1 MLLYVHRNRRL
12 IRDGEPRTA
21 TSTFT
26 QLLSSDLKGV
36 TSRAL
41 CVCVCVCAGD
51 KDPSAHG
58 GPASSGRHRHR
69 RERSARS
76 SSTAD
81 AYPPPPPP
89 SHHHHHHHHHHAWPD
104 APVAGGGGSSSS
116 GAPLASPFATSPKRV
131 DFSQRLRLRE
141 VKWDGTY
148 RDSVTQNAYPPPAAA
163 SLNYPYPSS
172 TSLASAASASLASSS
187 SSAAVGLLDP
197 QSTLTDSRAIRET
210 EIRFLNDSYVTE
222 PLRQQDR
229 LEAQQQ
235 QQRHRGPRL
244 TRVDV
249 DLPGSGSRSRDGP
262 GGHAGEWERR
272 GREARH
278 RDGYGVPFPADRGR
292 DMSAPDR
299 GATRD
304 MGDASGGGSG
314 PPGAGAVGGAEG
326 SPRGVSARM
335 QKIKKSLK
343 DLPQDDSE
351 YRLKVCVCCGVMCVC
366 CVV

>member
-1 MLLYVHRNRRL
+1 MC
-12 IRDGEPRTA
+12 IRD
-21 TSTFT
+21 S
-26 QLLSSDLKGV
+26 
-36 TSRAL
+36 
-41 CVCVCVCAGD
+41 
-51 KDPSAHG
+51 
-58 GPASSGRHRHR
+58 
-69 RERSARS
+69 
-76 SSTAD
+76 
-81 AYPPPPPP
+81 
-89 SHHHHHHHHHHAWPD
+89 AWPD
-104 APVAGGGGSSSS
+104 APVARGGGSSNSG

-163 SLNYPYPSS
+163 SLDYPYPSS
-172 TSLASAASASLASSS
+172 TSLASAASASLAASSS

-235 QQRHRGPRL
+235 RQRHRGPRL

-249 DLPGSGSRSRDGP
+249 DLPGSGSRSTDGP

-314 PPGAGAVGGAEG
+314 HGAEG
-326 SPRGVSARM
+326 PARGVSARM

-351 YRLKVCVCCGVMCVC
+351 YRLKVSCVCVCGVV
-366 CVV
+366 